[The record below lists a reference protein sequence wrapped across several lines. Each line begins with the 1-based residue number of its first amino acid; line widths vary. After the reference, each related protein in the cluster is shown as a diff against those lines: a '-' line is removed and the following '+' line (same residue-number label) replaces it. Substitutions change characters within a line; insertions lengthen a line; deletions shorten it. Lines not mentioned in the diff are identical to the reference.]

1 MGVEGLYVVP
11 SFEFSLLQ
19 QAPENNEVTVKTSKV
34 VITGSVPH
42 EKGINGDETK
52 EIRQEY
58 THKTVVIT
66 TEVNGEAGDD
76 KSSEVGDEDGPD
88 GDLLVPGADSPEPES
103 PAKKKGTKVKKKK
116 SFKDAL
122 VKKFSKKGERP
133 AKYEK
138 SDAEKVE

>member
-1 MGVEGLYVVP
+1 MDLKLISDAP
-11 SFEFSLLQ
+11 FKFLRAASLDLISNIS
-19 QAPENNEVTVKTSKV
+19 ATN
-34 VITGSVPH
+34 
-42 EKGINGDETK
+42 DW
-52 EIRQEY
+52 RY
-58 THKTVVIT
+58 
-66 TEVNGEAGDD
+66 
-76 KSSEVGDEDGPD
+76 SSEVGDEDGPD

-138 SDAEKVE
+138 GDAEKVE